1 MELAANAPKLL
12 GLGASTLLVPNPE
25 PMRMLS
31 WELYQGMGWVEFG
44 SLAVLVIALGVLA
57 WRRRFGSLVL
67 VLGACA
73 ALLPV
78 GLVSDFF
85 WLGFDRYLYLSA
97 VLLVVAAGGL
107 PGQTNAVGRVVAA
120 VGVCV
125 VILMTAQLWTLS
137 TFYESHDRFVRA
149 MVEERPEDPTGY
161 LLLANH
167 ELKRGRTAQ
176 GLDVLYRTPVQKLP
190 PALAH
195 SMVVT
200 LLRSGAHP
208 LAARILEDAAQRHP
222 GSVFLKFD
230 LLGLR
235 GGQGRWAAAERLAR
249 ELSTTPVTCRA
260 TVAQINEWFADPA
273 FPPGQRRAFA
283 DVRAGASCQ

>member
-1 MELAANAPKLL
+1 
-12 GLGASTLLVPNPE
+12 
-25 PMRMLS
+25 
-31 WELYQGMGWVEFG
+31 
-44 SLAVLVIALGVLA
+44 
-57 WRRRFGSLVL
+57 
-67 VLGACA
+67 
-73 ALLPV
+73 
-78 GLVSDFF
+78 
-85 WLGFDRYLYLSA
+85 
-97 VLLVVAAGGL
+97 
-107 PGQTNAVGRVVAA
+107 
-120 VGVCV
+120 
-125 VILMTAQLWTLS
+125 
-137 TFYESHDRFVRA
+137 
-149 MVEERPEDPTGY
+149 
-161 LLLANH
+161 
-167 ELKRGRTAQ
+167 LKRGRTAQ